1 MIRRTVLAALAL
13 VLLARPTAGQSRPGG
28 WALGL
33 SGSKSSFAG
42 ASRDTLAVPGVRTE
56 VRPEPKLGVQ
66 AELSWSNAVWEASLG
81 LGFATGHLKA
91 DNSVLA
97 LEDKTTTCRR
107 VRLSGSLGRR
117 LAAVGQ
123 NSLLLEAGPT
133 VDRWSM
139 TSFQGRFSFGAQ
151 MRLRFRVPLGRLDL
165 ENFAALGWSTS
176 PFSPADLPAG
186 AERLALRSFSLGG
199 GLRYRL

>member
-1 MIRRTVLAALAL
+1 MNRCTVFAALAL
-13 VLLARPTAGQSRPGG
+13 GMLAQSAAGQSRQGG
-28 WALGL
+28 WAIGL
-33 SGSKSSFAG
+33 SGVKSSFAG
-42 ASRDTLAVPGVRTE
+42 ASRDTMAIPGVSTE
-56 VRPEPKLGVQ
+56 VRPEPRLGLQ
-66 AELSWSNAVWEASLG
+66 AELSWSGAAWEASLG
-81 LGFATGHLKA
+81 LGFASGHLKA

-97 LEDKTTTCRR
+97 LEDKSTTCRR
-107 VRLSGSLGRR
+107 FRVSGSVGRR
-117 LAAVGQ
+117 LAALGQ

-139 TSFQGRFSFGAQ
+139 TSFEGRFSFGAQ

-176 PFSPADLPAG
+176 PFSPGDLPAG
-186 AERLALRSFSLGG
+186 AQRLALRSLSVGS